1 MPGTILS
8 VVETSAHVPYNHLGS
23 EVSVL
28 IFEKWK
34 YNPWEFKKT
43 LQNHTADK
51 VGADVWN

>member
-34 YNPWEFKKT
+34 CNPWEFKKT